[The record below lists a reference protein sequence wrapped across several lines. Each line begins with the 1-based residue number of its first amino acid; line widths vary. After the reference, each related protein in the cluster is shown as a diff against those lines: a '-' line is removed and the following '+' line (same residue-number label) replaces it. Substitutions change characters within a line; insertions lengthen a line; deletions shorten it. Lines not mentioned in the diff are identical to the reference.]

1 MESAH
6 ASVESKTMVV
16 ASQDTD
22 AAHNKMLFD
31 LALNAGVILME
42 NGAETYRVED
52 TVERILRL
60 SENRGLD
67 VIALLTGLYVTLT
80 LNDSTCLTAVR
91 RIKNRTFR
99 LDRIRDVNTISR
111 RLAKKELSIEEAYD
125 TLEKLAHNH
134 DPIRFSRVYHAI
146 AAAGFALMSG
156 ANLMESLFAGFA
168 ASSIILTNKL
178 VRNRLGGSFVP
189 SFLQT
194 FVMIFVLGVLARF
207 FPMLRLDRMAVGALI
222 SLFPGTTLTNGIR
235 DTMRGDYLTG
245 VGNLLAAIISS
256 MALAVGTFF
265 ALALTGGFFL

>member
-1 MESAH
+1 MESTQGLA
-6 ASVESKTMVV
+6 ENNPV
-16 ASQDTD
+16 AITHPLAED
-22 AAHNKMLFD
+22 AYNKMIFD
-31 LALNAGVILME
+31 LALYAGVILME

-52 TVERILRL
+52 TVERILSL
-60 SENRGLD
+60 STHRSMD

-80 LNDSTCLTAVR
+80 FDDHSFLTAVR

-111 RLAKKELSIEEAYD
+111 RLAKNDLSVEEAYL
-125 TLEKLAHNH
+125 TLKALADNH
-134 DPIRFSRVYHAI
+134 DSIRFSKMYHAI

-156 ANLMESLFAGFA
+156 ANLMESLFAGLA
-168 ASSIILTNKL
+168 ASSILLTNKI

-189 SFLQT
+189 SFLQA
-194 FVMIFVLGVLARF
+194 FVMIFVLGLSVRF
-207 FPMLRLDRMAVGALI
+207 FPVLRIDRMAIGALI

-235 DTMRGDYLTG
+235 DTMRADYLTG

-265 ALALTGGFFL
+265 ALTLTGGFFL